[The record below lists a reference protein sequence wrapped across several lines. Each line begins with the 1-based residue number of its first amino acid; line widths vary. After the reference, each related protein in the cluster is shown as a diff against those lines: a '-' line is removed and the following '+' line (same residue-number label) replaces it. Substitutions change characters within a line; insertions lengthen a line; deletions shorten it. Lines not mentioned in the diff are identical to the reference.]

1 MNTDWVTLFPRLEA
15 AAIYGPGKHELV
27 RNFFNHQKR
36 LPLKDQFYIRTDNFG
51 RVWIRAKD
59 VEHVCAALGLP
70 VKVDDDAQEM
80 SEDSSL

>member
-1 MNTDWVTLFPRLEA
+1 MDTDWVTLFPRLEA

-36 LPLKDQFYIRTDNFG
+36 LAPRDQFYIRTDNFG

-59 VEHVCAALGLP
+59 IERVCAALGLP
-70 VKVDDDAQEM
+70 TEANDVAP
-80 SEDSSL
+80 EDV